1 MFTENELIEME
12 LISENAAEVAVAD
25 EAMSSGCGWG

>member
-1 MFTENELIEME
+1 VFTENELVEME
-12 LISENAAEVAVAD
+12 LISENAAESAIAD